1 MAIGL
6 AHAQLHAVEKAN
18 TEYGS
23 AQTLS
28 RDRAAKLALKSGFEL
43 KMARP
48 KHLGR
53 DGLAGTVGANI
64 AHERGIYV
72 GVVFF
77 RRILGRGEG
86 LPSKAAAA
94 SRVVLRMPTRPPR
107 LLQHSF

>member
-1 MAIGL
+1 MEIGL

-18 TEYGS
+18 AECGS

-28 RDRAAKLALKSGFEL
+28 RDRAAKLALKPGFEL
-43 KMARP
+43 KTARP

-53 DGLAGTVGANI
+53 DGLPGAVGANV

-77 RRILGRGEG
+77 RRILGQGEAG
-86 LPSKAAAA
+86 AAQQG
-94 SRVVLRMPTRPPR
+94 SGG
-107 LLQHSF
+107 